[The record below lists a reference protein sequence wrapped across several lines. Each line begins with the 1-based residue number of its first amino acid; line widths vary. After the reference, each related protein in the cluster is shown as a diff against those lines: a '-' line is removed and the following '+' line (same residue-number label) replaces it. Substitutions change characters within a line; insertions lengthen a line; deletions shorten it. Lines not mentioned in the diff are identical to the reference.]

1 MTHKRVTRYTF
12 ACESLISFQTN
23 VRLLGTLTQ
32 HNVRVIFLSGPLG
45 AGKTT
50 FAREWLRAIGVTGA
64 IKSPSY
70 SMIETYQDTDI
81 GVVHHLDLYRINS
94 NDEIRCLGLEEYI
107 EDHLVIEW
115 PEKGIDQIV
124 KYDLS
129 VDIQLDGDSRLITL
143 KTQCNTLAERLT
155 LFAEKVE
162 NQRC

>member
-1 MTHKRVTRYTF
+1 MTQKSVSSYTF
-12 ACESLISFQTN
+12 SCESLISFQKN

-32 HNVRVIFLSGPLG
+32 HNLRVIFLSGPLG

-50 FAREWLRAIGVTGA
+50 FAREWLRTIGVTGA

-70 SMIETYQDTDI
+70 SMIETYEDTDI

-94 NDEIRCLGLEEYI
+94 NDEVRCLGLEEYI

-124 KYDLS
+124 DYDLS
-129 VDIQLDGDSRLITL
+129 VDIQLDGNSRLITL
-143 KTQCNTLAERLT
+143 RTKCNTLAKRLT
-155 LFAEKVE
+155 LFAEQIE
-162 NQRC
+162 NHRC